1 MAQTVGTV
9 LAKNMAIY
17 SEDTPDVLITC
28 QIDATLSMSTQTFE
42 TTCKDSG
49 AWSEPRPGTK
59 SWTMSGTGN
68 LAWDATYGFADLQAL
83 WTGQTEAGFVIS
95 TGAVDDQELYGN
107 GYVTEL
113 ELTSSGNDAA
123 VTFSY
128 TVTGAGAITMA
139 VIS

>member
-17 SEDTPDVLITC
+17 VGGSPDVIITC
-28 QIDATLSMSTQTFE
+28 QIDATLSMSTATFD
-42 TTCKDSG
+42 TTCKSSG
-49 AWSEPRPGTK
+49 AWGDSNAGTK
-59 SWTMSGTGN
+59 TWSMSGTGN
-68 LAWDATYGFADLQAL
+68 FADDATNGFLDLQAI
-83 WTGQTEAGFVIS
+83 WVAGSTNEFVMS
-95 TGAVDDQELYGN
+95 TGAVGDTEHYGD
-107 GYVTEL
+107 GIVTEL

-128 TVTGAGAITMA
+128 TVTGKGALTSA